1 MRHQLACHSGAA
13 FRRFSQHSRFPRH
26 AHAPWG
32 VSWWLGGGR
41 LQRGVI
47 CSRAVRPLAQN
58 LELKNKIKKASDDA
72 EKKRLGDER
81 KALYTAAVAKS
92 DGEKKATAMA
102 HKLLFSK
109 AWRTHCGAHTTD
121 AMCSNETMKKLYG
134 GAAHKA
140 GAKPKGA
147 SGASGAKK
155 SKKKKA

>member
-1 MRHQLACHSGAA
+1 
-13 FRRFSQHSRFPRH
+13 
-26 AHAPWG
+26 
-32 VSWWLGGGR
+32 
-41 LQRGVI
+41 
-47 CSRAVRPLAQN
+47 
-58 LELKNKIKKASDDA
+58 
-72 EKKRLGDER
+72 
-81 KALYTAAVAKS
+81 
-92 DGEKKATAMA
+92 MA